1 MSFVGG
7 VGYSNIDLI
16 YSGLDR
22 LPDKGEEIFARGF
35 SMQFGGGIPATM
47 INLSRLGV
55 ESRIITFAGHD
66 LFSEF
71 VKKTLNS
78 YPVKTVNLYKGNK
91 MPVVLSSTL
100 LYCGDR
106 SFISYTDGM
115 DLNDAVMD
123 EVYENLKGAY
133 VVDMHVGFLD
143 VYKRL
148 KKDGCIQ
155 IFDTGW
161 EDDLTLEK
169 YRDTSLYVLADPPYF
184 KQVDDISSKKI
195 SRLFSIL
202 RDTFSYVVVDTSGGF
217 DNKAMTA
224 LENSD
229 LIFLAAI
236 VNLPAIRNCQR
247 CLELFEKLGFE
258 EDKVQV
264 LINRYME
271 NDEIKA
277 EDVEEVLGK
286 KLYWKI
292 PNNYFTMM
300 SAINKGV
307 PVSDIN
313 PDSNVALS
321 YKNLALMVSDS
332 VYRQKL
338 TKKLGRV

>member
-123 EVYENLKGAY
+123 EVYENL
-133 VVDMHVGFLD
+133 
-143 VYKRL
+143 
-148 KKDGCIQ
+148 
-155 IFDTGW
+155 
-161 EDDLTLEK
+161 TLEK
-169 YRDTSLYVLADPPYF
+169 YKDYLEIADYYIPNQKEAMKITGTSSVEEAADILSEF
-184 KQVDDISSKKI
+184 FSDVTIKMDKEGCLLKNKDGIKIISSVQNVKAIDATGAGDAFMSGFIYGLYHHYPIEQCIKFGNVTGSACVQGMGCI
-195 SRLFSIL
+195 SNFVNEEQL
-202 RDTFSYVVVDTSGGF
+202 
-217 DNKAMTA
+217 
-224 LENSD
+224 LE
-229 LIFLAAI
+229 IAGT
-236 VNLPAIRNCQR
+236 
-247 CLELFEKLGFE
+247 LEVREL
-258 EDKVQV
+258 
-264 LINRYME
+264 
-271 NDEIKA
+271 
-277 EDVEEVLGK
+277 
-286 KLYWKI
+286 
-292 PNNYFTMM
+292 
-300 SAINKGV
+300 
-307 PVSDIN
+307 
-313 PDSNVALS
+313 
-321 YKNLALMVSDS
+321 
-332 VYRQKL
+332 
-338 TKKLGRV
+338 

>member
-169 YRDTSLYVLADPPYF
+169 YRDYLEIADY
-184 KQVDDISSKKI
+184 
-195 SRLFSIL
+195 
-202 RDTFSYVVVDTSGGF
+202 Y
-217 DNKAMTA
+217 
-224 LENSD
+224 
-229 LIFLAAI
+229 
-236 VNLPAIRNCQR
+236 
-247 CLELFEKLGFE
+247 
-258 EDKVQV
+258 
-264 LINRYME
+264 
-271 NDEIKA
+271 
-277 EDVEEVLGK
+277 
-286 KLYWKI
+286 I
-292 PNNYFTMM
+292 PN
-300 SAINKGV
+300 
-307 PVSDIN
+307 
-313 PDSNVALS
+313 
-321 YKNLALMVSDS
+321 
-332 VYRQKL
+332 QKEL
-338 TKKLGRV
+338 

>member
-169 YRDTSLYVLADPPYF
+169 YKDYLEIADYYIPNQKEAMKITGTSSVEEAADILSEF
-184 KQVDDISSKKI
+184 FSDVTIKMDKEGCLLKNKDGIKIISSVQNVKAI
-195 SRLFSIL
+195 DATGAGDAFM
-202 RDTFSYVVVDTSGGF
+202 SGF
-217 DNKAMTA
+217 N
-224 LENSD
+224 
-229 LIFLAAI
+229 
-236 VNLPAIRNCQR
+236 
-247 CLELFEKLGFE
+247 
-258 EDKVQV
+258 
-264 LINRYME
+264 
-271 NDEIKA
+271 
-277 EDVEEVLGK
+277 
-286 KLYWKI
+286 
-292 PNNYFTMM
+292 
-300 SAINKGV
+300 
-307 PVSDIN
+307 
-313 PDSNVALS
+313 
-321 YKNLALMVSDS
+321 
-332 VYRQKL
+332 
-338 TKKLGRV
+338 

>member
-155 IFDTGW
+155 ILDTGW

-169 YRDTSLYVLADPPYF
+169 YRDYLEIADYYIPNQKEAMKITGTSSVEAAADVLSEFFSDVTI
-184 KQVDDISSKKI
+184 KMDKEGCLLKNKDGIKIISSVQNVKAIDATGAGDAFMSGFIYGLYHHHSIEQCIKFGNVTGSACVQGMGCI
-195 SRLFSIL
+195 SNFVNEEQL
-202 RDTFSYVVVDTSGGF
+202 
-217 DNKAMTA
+217 
-224 LENSD
+224 LE
-229 LIFLAAI
+229 IAET
-236 VNLPAIRNCQR
+236 
-247 CLELFEKLGFE
+247 LEVREL
-258 EDKVQV
+258 
-264 LINRYME
+264 
-271 NDEIKA
+271 
-277 EDVEEVLGK
+277 
-286 KLYWKI
+286 
-292 PNNYFTMM
+292 
-300 SAINKGV
+300 
-307 PVSDIN
+307 
-313 PDSNVALS
+313 
-321 YKNLALMVSDS
+321 
-332 VYRQKL
+332 
-338 TKKLGRV
+338 